1 MSDFRTQGT
10 TNTVQVDSLEVLQ
23 CLSLLFYFQLQE
35 TSAGFPRW
43 PDPIPSLLVDPV
55 LNWICSSIINPWA

>member
-23 CLSLLFYFQLQE
+23 CLSLLFYFQLHE
-35 TSAGFPRW
+35 TSAGFPR
-43 PDPIPSLLVDPV
+43 PHPIAA
-55 LNWICSSIINPWA
+55 CGSSPQLDLIIHHQPMGLKG